1 MYASMP
7 FVWLTF
13 VFSFSVLR
21 FVHVHLVSFTIAHS
35 VRSTALK
42 TISTAMLWQN
52 H

>member
-35 VRSTALK
+35 VRSTPLT